1 MFLRCFQRFALSLLA
16 IYVVCSFSF
25 FLIHIAPGDPVDL
38 ILGDQVSA
46 LDRQQLEESL
56 GLNQSLWRQY
66 TGFLQNLFLKGDLSV
81 SLYSKEPVLSLLVQV
96 LPATFHLAFLAL
108 LLSALWGIPAG
119 VFSALKKGGWDQA
132 LSVFSLVAMSLPV
145 FVVAPLM
152 IWLFALKLNWFP
164 VSERG
169 DWLSWVLPAVS
180 LALPLGAVLLK
191 MSRSAL
197 LEVGKKDYIRTAQAK
212 GLSAMQAGL
221 RHGLKNALIPIVTVL
236 GLQSGALL
244 TGTVIVES
252 IFDWPGIGLLL
263 LESIQKRD
271 YPVVQ
276 GAVLVIAVI
285 YVLVNLVV
293 DLIYIGI
300 HPQMRP

>member
-1 MFLRCFQRFALSLLA
+1 MKLAQRLALSLLA
-16 IYVVCSFSF
+16 IFTVCSFSF

-38 ILGDQVSA
+38 ILGDQASP
-46 LDRQQLEESL
+46 LDRQKLEKSL
-56 GLNQSLWRQY
+56 GLNQSLLQQY
-66 TGFLQNLFLKGDLSV
+66 INFLKNLFLKGDLSF
-81 SLYSKEPVLSLLVQV
+81 SLYSKEPVSRLLFQA
-96 LPATFHLAFLAL
+96 LPATFQLAFLAL

-119 VFSALKKGGWDQA
+119 VFSALKRGA
-132 LSVFSLVAMSLPV
+132 LDHVLSLFSLLAMSLPV
-145 FVVAPLM
+145 FFVAPLL
-152 IWLFALKLNWFP
+152 IWLFALKLSWFP
-164 VSERG
+164 VSEKG
-169 DWLSWVLPAVS
+169 SFLSWILPAVS

-197 LEVGKKDYIRTAQAK
+197 LEVLQKDYIRTAQAK
-212 GLSAMQAGL
+212 GLSFRQAGL

-276 GAVLVIAVI
+276 GAVLLISVI

-293 DLIYIGI
+293 DLIYMWV
-300 HPQMRP
+300 HPQMR